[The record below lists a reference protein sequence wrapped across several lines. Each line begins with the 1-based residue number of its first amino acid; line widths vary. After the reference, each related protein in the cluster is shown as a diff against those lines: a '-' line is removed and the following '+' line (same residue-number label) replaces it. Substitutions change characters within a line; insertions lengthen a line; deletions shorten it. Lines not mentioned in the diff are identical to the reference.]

1 MENAIKNSIPTRN
14 MKRGRNNQNPNQ
26 ITIDKSIKRKQILRG
41 MLRNKYLYIMTFPGI
56 IFFLVFRYIPMGG
69 LIIAFQNYQ
78 PFLGIDGSPW
88 VGTAHFRRLFM
99 EGSFTML
106 MRNTLMLFFLG
117 TLTFPLPIILALSL
131 NEVKNKWFKSIVQTI
146 VYIPH
151 FMSWV
156 IVVSMFFII
165 LSVDRGLI
173 NEVISFF
180 GGDRIHFMTNPA
192 WARTIYIIQDTW
204 KGIGWSSII
213 FLAAITNVDTTLYE
227 AAQMDGANRWRQTWH
242 VTLPAIRPTIVTLL
256 ILRVGNT
263 LDIGFEHVFLI
274 TNAMNRHVLD
284 IFDTF
289 VFRMGIHN
297 GQFSFATAVGLFRG
311 VVGLILV
318 IGANKLA
325 KWFGEDGIY

>member
-1 MENAIKNSIPTRN
+1 MKSTYDLQNTSLKIERQKTR
-14 MKRGRNNQNPNQ
+14 
-26 ITIDKSIKRKQILRG
+26 RKQILKS
-41 MLRNKYLYIMTFPGI
+41 LFRNKLLYLMLAPGVL
-56 IFFLVFRYIPMGG
+56 FFLIFRYIPMGG
-69 LIIAFQNYQ
+69 LVIAFQNYQ

-88 VGTAHFRRLFM
+88 VGFDHFRRLFS
-99 EGSFTML
+99 EGSFMLL

-131 NEVKNKWFKSIVQTI
+131 NEIKNKWFKSVIQTI

-156 IVVSMFFII
+156 IVVSMFFVI
-165 LSVDRGLI
+165 LSVDRGII
-173 NEVISFF
+173 NEMIAFF
-180 GGDRIHFMTNPA
+180 GGDRIHFMTDPR
-192 WARTIYIIQDTW
+192 WARTIYIVQDTW

-227 AAQMDGANRWRQTWH
+227 AAAMDGATRFRQTWH
-242 VTLPAIRPTIVTLL
+242 VTLPAIRPTIITLL
-256 ILRVGNT
+256 ILRVGST

-274 TNAMNRHVLD
+274 TNPMNRAVLD

-289 VFRMGIHN
+289 VFRMGIHS
-297 GQFSFATAVGLFRG
+297 GQFSFATAVGMFRG

-318 IGANKLA
+318 IGANKVA
-325 KWFGEDGIY
+325 KLFGEDGIY